1 MTEQL
6 APLPTLERPHEATH
20 WPAAER
26 RSEGR
31 GDGIWRLTRAVSD
44 VLALTIAGGA
54 SSVAASALGPAW
66 QVGLMTLV
74 VILFAASGTY
84 RTRRELHLGDELRRV
99 VGALGFACIATA
111 AAAVL
116 TTEHAGVGDTFAV
129 YWFAAAAIVGTGR
142 AVLYGAQRAVQNSV
156 TGASRT
162 LIVGAGN
169 VGRLTAERLI
179 SEPQLGLR
187 PVGFL
192 DKEPRTSQAVGGTR
206 LPVLGA
212 SWDLEEV
219 VGTERIDTVIVA
231 FSTAPHHVLLDL
243 VRRSWKLGVHVMVV
257 PRLYEVEGR
266 RGHTETLGGLP
277 LVALRGGRPVRPSLR
292 GQVRRRPRRGRA
304 DPGRRRAA
312 ARHRRAGGAAL
323 AREADPVPPAARG
336 ARRAGL
342 RDAQVPH
349 DARFPGGERGSRRG
363 LGQAG
368 AVRGRR
374 AAGRD
379 AGWRPRRQS
388 RVGDFLRRLSLDEL
402 PQLWNVVRGDMAIVG
417 PRPERTQYVEQF
429 EDVVYRY
436 GDRHRVKSGMTGWA
450 QVHGLRGETSLADR
464 IEWDNFYIEN
474 WSFWLDVR
482 ILALT
487 VPAVL
492 GRRKRR

>member
-6 APLPTLERPHEATH
+6 APLRTLERPAEVAHR
-20 WPAAER
+20 PAEIPR
-26 RSEGR
+26 DGR

-44 VLALTIAGGA
+44 VLALVIAGGA
-54 SSVAASALGPAW
+54 SSVAASALGASW
-66 QVGLMTLV
+66 QVGLMALV
-74 VILFAASGTY
+74 LVLFAASGTY
-84 RTRRELHLGDELRRV
+84 RSRRQLRLGEELQRV

-129 YWFAAAAIVGTGR
+129 YWFASAAIVGTGR
-142 AVLYGAQRAVQNSV
+142 AVLYGAQRAVQSGP

-162 LIVGAGN
+162 LVVGAGD
-169 VGRLTAERLI
+169 VGRLTARRLLDQ
-179 SEPQLGLR
+179 PQLGLR

-192 DKEPRTSQAVGGTR
+192 DKEPRANQDVGGTR

-219 VGTERIDTVIVA
+219 VETERIDTVIVA

-266 RGHTETLGGLP
+266 RGYTETLGGLP
-277 LVALRGGRPVRPSLR
+277 LVALRGGDPSGLPFALKSTVDR
-292 GQVRRRPRRGRA
+292 VV
-304 DPGRRRAA
+304 
-312 ARHRRAGGAAL
+312 AAL
-323 AREADPVPPAARG
+323 MLIALAPLIASVALAVRLSLGRPILFRQQRVGRDGQAFEMLKFRTMHGSPEANGEADAEWAKLVMCADAEQPAAT
-336 ARRAGL
+336 
-342 RDAQVPH
+342 PT
-349 DARFPGGERGSRRG
+349 
-363 LGQAG
+363 
-368 AVRGRR
+368 
-374 AAGRD
+374 D
-379 AGWRPRRQS
+379 AGRQS

-417 PRPERTQYVEQF
+417 PRPERTQYVRQF

-436 GDRHRVKSGMTGWA
+436 GERHRVKAGMTGWA

-474 WSFWLDVR
+474 WSFWLDLK

-487 VPAVL
+487 VPAVFA
-492 GRRKRR
+492 RRERR

>member
-1 MTEQL
+1 VTEQL
-6 APLPTLERPHEATH
+6 APLPALERQHEAAH

-31 GDGIWRLTRAVSD
+31 GDGTWRLTRAVSD

-142 AVLYGAQRAVQNSV
+142 AVLYGAQRAVQSSA

-219 VGTERIDTVIVA
+219 VATERIDTVIVA

-266 RGHTETLGGLP
+266 RGRTETLGGLP
-277 LVALRGGRPVRPSLR
+277 LVALRGADPSGLPFTVKYAVDRVVAALILIAVAPLLATIALAVRLSLGRPILFRQQRV
-292 GQVRRRPRRGRA
+292 GR
-304 DPGRRRAA
+304 D
-312 ARHRRAGGAAL
+312 
-323 AREADPVPPAARG
+323 
-336 ARRAGL
+336 
-342 RDAQVPH
+342 
-349 DARFPGGERGSRRG
+349 
-363 LGQAG
+363 GQAFEMLKFRTMHG
-368 AVRGRR
+368 SPEANGE
-374 AAGRD
+374 AD
-379 AGWRPRRQS
+379 AGWAKLVLCADWERPAAAPAQAERRS
-388 RVGDFLRRLSLDEL
+388 RLGDLLRRLSLDEL
-402 PQLWNVVRGDMAIVG
+402 PQLWNVVRGDMSLVG

-474 WSFWLDVR
+474 WSFWLDLR

-487 VPAVL
+487 VPAAL
-492 GRRKRR
+492 GRRARR

>member
-6 APLPTLERPHEATH
+6 APLRPLERPAEVARR
-20 WPAAER
+20 PAEIQRDA
-26 RSEGR
+26 R

-54 SSVAASALGPAW
+54 ASVAASALGATW
-66 QVGLMTLV
+66 QVALMALV
-74 VILFAASGTY
+74 LVLFAASGTY
-84 RTRRELHLGDELRRV
+84 RSRRQLRLGEELRRV
-99 VGALGFACIATA
+99 LGALGFACIATA

-129 YWFAAAAIVGTGR
+129 YWLASAAIVGTGR
-142 AVLYGAQRAVQNSV
+142 AVLYGAQRAVQSSA

-162 LIVGAGN
+162 LVVGAGH
-169 VGRLTAERLI
+169 VGRLTARRLLD
-179 SEPQLGLR
+179 EPQLGLR

-192 DKEPRTSQAVGGTR
+192 DKEPRASQDIGGTR

-219 VGTERIDTVIVA
+219 VETERIDTVIVA

-277 LVALRGGRPVRPSLR
+277 LVALRGADPTSLPFTVKYAVDRVAALLMLIAVAPLFATVALAVRLSLGSPILFRQQRVGRD
-292 GQVRRRPRRGRA
+292 GQVFDMLKFRTMHGSPEANGEADAVWARLVLGADAERP
-304 DPGRRRAA
+304 AA
-312 ARHRRAGGAAL
+312 APGEAERR
-323 AREADPVPPAARG
+323 
-336 ARRAGL
+336 
-342 RDAQVPH
+342 
-349 DARFPGGERGSRRG
+349 
-363 LGQAG
+363 
-368 AVRGRR
+368 
-374 AAGRD
+374 
-379 AGWRPRRQS
+379 S
-388 RVGDFLRRLSLDEL
+388 RVGDLLRRLALDEL

-474 WSFWLDVR
+474 WSFWLDVK
-482 ILALT
+482 ILVRT
-487 VPAVL
+487 VPAL
-492 GRRKRR
+492 LARRERR

>member
-6 APLPTLERPHEATH
+6 APLPALERAHEATH

-26 RSEGR
+26 KSEAR

-66 QVGLMTLV
+66 QIGLMTLV

-99 VGALGFACIATA
+99 VGVLGFACIATA

-129 YWFAAAAIVGTGR
+129 YWFAAAAIVDTGR
-142 AVLYGAQRAVQNSV
+142 AVLYGGQRAVQSSA
-156 TGASRT
+156 TGARRT

-219 VGTERIDTVIVA
+219 VATERIDTVIVA

-277 LVALRGGRPVRPSLR
+277 LVALRGADPSGLPFTVKYAVDRLVASLILIAVAPLLATVALAVRLSLGSPILFRQQRVGRD
-292 GQVRRRPRRGRA
+292 GQVFEMLKFRTMHGSP
-304 DPGRRRAA
+304 
-312 ARHRRAGGAAL
+312 
-323 AREADPVPPAARG
+323 EAN
-336 ARRAGL
+336 
-342 RDAQVPH
+342 
-349 DARFPGGERGSRRG
+349 GE
-363 LGQAG
+363 A
-368 AVRGRR
+368 
-374 AAGRD
+374 D
-379 AGWRPRRQS
+379 AGWAKLVLCADGERPAAAPAQAERRS

-402 PQLWNVVRGDMAIVG
+402 PQLWNVVRGDMALVG
-417 PRPERTQYVEQF
+417 PRPERTQYVQQF

-474 WSFWLDVR
+474 WSVWLDLR

-487 VPAVL
+487 VPAAL